1 MDEQEKVERELAAQ
15 AYAGESPGHFVSYV
29 EECVKEDLEATKDIR
44 QIWDECWKAH
54 QTQIDYAD
62 KEDWQAKCKTNDPF
76 IAVQRAKSIVRRA
89 LQKPDFYLIE
99 GVESGDK
106 DFSNLIKNAFDFF
119 LNPQHVNFPIVF
131 SMASEMGL
139 AVGQSMELI
148 PMWEN
153 PGGLTL
159 IWTEPW
165 KISRDPDALPY
176 SPWSG
181 SYWIHTE
188 WMDMWRIKNDP
199 AYDQDAIEKL
209 KPEEPK
215 DKDKDIEHKRQ
226 MYFKRSKYRPYVRV
240 RDFWGTV
247 LSPKGELL
255 LESSHFMTAADQVI
269 LPPTNNAFETIP
281 WPGVSFSPFAHIL
294 RFQGIG
300 ILEGVLSLW
309 WIICNLMNLD
319 IDNFTWV
326 VNKMTEIDPSMMA
339 DPSDFERYPGKMT
352 VRKTGASGSIF
363 NEVGATA
370 HTADVLARIQQWY
383 QMFQNGSTVNQFVE
397 GSPGTRANITKG
409 EVEIKTQQSLGI
421 FDSIGRDLEVGAVNV
436 LWVIYETIMLNWSVL
451 SAPSIERVLGD
462 QYDDTARIFAEMDKD
477 TRRQILKSKCDITVS
492 GISAELQQW
501 DKIDKLQ
508 PFFADMQS
516 PIFSQYIRPYNL
528 LKQRAE
534 LMGFHEPDFLMT
546 DEEIIKMRKMQAT
559 EVFKLLNPLQQEQIM
574 MAIKDLMQ
582 GGMRA

>member
-1 MDEQEKVERELAAQ
+1 
-15 AYAGESPGHFVSYV
+15 
-29 EECVKEDLEATKDIR
+29 
-44 QIWDECWKAH
+44 
-54 QTQIDYAD
+54 
-62 KEDWQAKCKTNDPF
+62 
-76 IAVQRAKSIVRRA
+76 
-89 LQKPDFYLIE
+89 
-99 GVESGDK
+99 
-106 DFSNLIKNAFDFF
+106 
-119 LNPQHVNFPIVF
+119 
-131 SMASEMGL
+131 
-139 AVGQSMELI
+139 
-148 PMWEN
+148 
-153 PGGLTL
+153 
-159 IWTEPW
+159 
-165 KISRDPDALPY
+165 
-176 SPWSG
+176 
-181 SYWIHTE
+181 
-188 WMDMWRIKNDP
+188 
-199 AYDQDAIEKL
+199 
-209 KPEEPK
+209 
-215 DKDKDIEHKRQ
+215 
-226 MYFKRSKYRPYVRV
+226 
-240 RDFWGTV
+240 
-247 LSPKGELL
+247 
-255 LESSHFMTAADQVI
+255 MTAADQVI

-397 GSPGTRANITKG
+397 GSPGTRADITKG